1 MIRRE
6 GGSRVRDRILWV
18 LPGVSAIAVLLVG
31 YAVSHIN
38 VSPCLRQQAQLR
50 DSVTCTYTF

>member
-6 GGSRVRDRILWV
+6 AVREYATGSLWV
-18 LPGVSAIAVLLVG
+18 LPGVSAIAALLVG

-38 VSPCLRQQAQLR
+38 VSPCLRQQAQIR
-50 DSVTCTYTF
+50 DSVTP

>member
-6 GGSRVRDRILWV
+6 AVREYATGSLWV
-18 LPGVSAIAVLLVG
+18 LPGVSAIAALLVG